1 MVFDEVREKIDVETD
16 ALVHKFKNDG
26 GMMSTG
32 AIIGLVIGVVILAA
46 LLPTAITAINDANTT
61 GWNATQ
67 LAIWG
72 ILGLII
78 LAVVVMKISE

>member
-1 MVFDEVREKIDVETD
+1 MVFKGTMLDVATDKIARDFRNHED
-16 ALVHKFKNDG
+16 

-32 AIIGLVIGVVILAA
+32 AIIGLVISVVILAA
-46 LLPTAITAINDANTT
+46 LLPTAMSAINDANTT
-61 GWNATQ
+61 GWDASQT
-67 LAIWG
+67 AIWG

>member
-1 MVFDEVREKIDVETD
+1 MGFKDNLDVGTD
-16 ALVHKFKNDG
+16 IIVHKFRNHED

-32 AIIGLVIGVVILAA
+32 AIIGLVIGIVILAA
-46 LLPTAITAINDANTT
+46 LMPTAISSINDANTT
-61 GWNATQ
+61 GWDASQ
-67 LAIWG
+67 AAIWS